1 MEKESKVKLE
11 NYNLLEFIGDSVM
24 NFLVTDF
31 YFKHSERSDLRKI
44 YGHDQ
49 IHKLK
54 TELTNNNFIA
64 IVMIELG
71 LHEFIKIKERTAT
84 FNISFANFV

>member
-1 MEKESKVKLE
+1 MEKESNVKLE

-31 YFKHSERSDLRKI
+31 YFKHSERGDLKKI

-49 IHKLK
+49 I
-54 TELTNNNFIA
+54 
-64 IVMIELG
+64 
-71 LHEFIKIKERTAT
+71 
-84 FNISFANFV
+84 IS

>member
-1 MEKESKVKLE
+1 MKLK

-24 NFLVTDF
+24 NFLVVDF
-31 YFKHSERSDLRKI
+31 YFKNSQRSDLSKI

-64 IVMIELG
+64 IAMIELG
-71 LHEFIKIKERTAT
+71 LHEFIKKKERTV
-84 FNISFANFV
+84 FNNNFANFV